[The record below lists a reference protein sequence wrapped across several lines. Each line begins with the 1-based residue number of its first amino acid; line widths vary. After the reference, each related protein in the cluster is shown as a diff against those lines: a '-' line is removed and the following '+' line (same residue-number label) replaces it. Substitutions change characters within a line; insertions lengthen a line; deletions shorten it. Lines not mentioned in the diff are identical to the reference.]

1 MSRPAQLTQHYTR
14 LLTRWPV
21 DRLRPDERSFQHL
34 LRQRIQTPPTAV
46 AAAEKEVNAAYLLL
60 DNAYTKQY
68 PLPSSLM
75 EPASNP
81 TMYVDLKRELVEAP
95 DRTWWGNFKKRIT
108 GMRACNYMASTY
120 RSPGSS
126 ISPNYQHRLTP
137 IDTDMMNTTTNTA
150 TSSSPTPTE
159 HAATSYPHQSL
170 SATTSSKIDVVA
182 IFPLINTTHP
192 DAAVGVPL
200 KHAYEVA
207 ALRPIPGITLAS
219 RPAINYTNAVYWLN
233 EVCLH
238 TMSSVDL
245 NAYCA
250 FVTHQAGPFNHWAA
264 ILRKHLIPA
273 HKAVFEELWL
283 YMRAWRERKFK
294 RLPPV
299 AWTNMNKTSLFEFMG
314 SENVPDHMVPD
325 DVLER
330 RRKGWGSGCIATE
343 GRLVREIEEARVERL
358 AKAERAKAEKA
369 AGLDAGV
376 RALAKET
383 EGVAPESAVAPRQ
396 EPPERKVDRQSPVER
411 ARLAVEAA
419 RVAKLD
425 SRSAATRTEKRPS
438 TRLETIPESDDAS
451 TTPTQ
456 PPPPCA
462 PPSTTPTMTP
472 PPTPPLPP
480 PPHNSPDPAN
490 NTSVPDHD
498 DDAAAS
504 TSSSKETA
512 ASAEEVSDPQIRAHA
527 GQPLMEEIGERA
539 PLMTTTE
546 AEQAERAFC
555 RVWGGMVAGAGVV
568 RSGEW
573 GGD

>member
-60 DNAYTKQY
+60 DNTYTKQY

-108 GMRACNYMASTY
+108 GMRPCNYMASTY

-159 HAATSYPHQSL
+159 HAATSHPHQSL

-182 IFPLINTTHP
+182 IFPLTNTTHP
-192 DAAVGVPL
+192 NAAVGVPL

-219 RPAINYTNAVYWLN
+219 RPAIHYTNAVYWLN

-299 AWTNMNKTSLFEFMG
+299 AWTNMNKTNLFEFMG

-343 GRLVREIEEARVERL
+343 KRLVREIKEEYAERL
-358 AKAERAKAEKA
+358 AKAERAKEAKA
-369 AGLDAGV
+369 AGVDAGAGAV
-376 RALAKET
+376 AKEGA
-383 EGVAPESAVAPRQ
+383 EGVPESVAAPHQGSPGRQ
-396 EPPERKVDRQSPVER
+396 VDRQSPVER
-411 ARLAVEAA
+411 ARSAVEAA
-419 RVAKLD
+419 RAAKLD
-425 SRSAATRTEKRPS
+425 SPSTTSHAEKRPA
-438 TRLETIPESDDAS
+438 TKLETIPESDDALTTQIPPPTS
-451 TTPTQ
+451 HLPTTTPT
-456 PPPPCA
+456 
-462 PPSTTPTMTP
+462 TTP

-480 PPHNSPDPAN
+480 PPHNSPDPS
-490 NTSVPDHD
+490 NTTPASASDD
-498 DDAAAS
+498 DDAGAS
-504 TSSSKETA
+504 TSSNKGTA
-512 ASAEEVSDPQIRAHA
+512 ASVAEVSDPQIRAHA
-527 GQPLMEEIGERA
+527 GQPLMEERGERA
-539 PLMTTTE
+539 PLMTATE
-546 AEQAERAFC
+546 AEQAERAF
-555 RVWGGMVAGAGVV
+555 VV
-568 RSGEW
+568 FGEGW
-573 GGD
+573 WREQGL